1 MAGVHMN
8 NSSQNE
14 TYTSDDSNINYI
26 YKDYNT
32 SDYNTNA
39 YNTNA
44 YNTNDY
50 NTRVYRSYNIFCFI
64 IYKNKETYHFINY
77 VVQKDHVTQIYVI
90 SVLISDLVQ
99 LSSMIAQVTPCLP
112 SAVFFHIYYFGV
124 ISGVG
129 FMVCVA
135 MERYLVIAWPVW
147 YRFRRTV
154 KIYLMVSAVVWT
166 LPLVY
171 VLPLSFG
178 ADPQV
183 VETILAVF
191 FLLPY
196 PLLVFFLGG
205 TLKAL
210 HPSVS
215 VPPEEK
221 RRIVA
226 VLVLVLLIYTLIFLP
241 TAIWSLAE
249 DSSINTS
256 FSDLSFTL
264 IKFSPL
270 ADSFLYVFLRK
281 GAADKLL
288 AFLCFYKLE
297 SNDTSRST
305 V

>member
-1 MAGVHMN
+1 M
-8 NSSQNE
+8 E
-14 TYTSDDSNINYI
+14 EL
-26 YKDYNT
+26 NT
-32 SDYNTNA
+32 SQSNDITNSYTESSINLLFIVTCIIVGLSLLLNLVAA
-39 YNTNA
+39 YS
-44 YNTNDY
+44 
-50 NTRVYRSYNIFCFI
+50 VCSL
-64 IYKNKETYHFINY
+64 
-77 VVQKDHVTQIYVI
+77 VQKDHVTQIYVI
-90 SVLISDLVQ
+90 NVLISDLVQ
-99 LSSMIAQVTPCLP
+99 LSSMIAQLTPCLP

-171 VLPLSFG
+171 ILPLSFG

-183 VETILAVF
+183 LETILAVF
-191 FLLPY
+191 LLLPY

-210 HPSVS
+210 RPSVS

-241 TAIWSLAE
+241 TAIWSLAQ

-305 V
+305 A

>member
-1 MAGVHMN
+1 MEEFN
-8 NSSQNE
+8 TSQ
-14 TYTSDDSNINYI
+14 SSNI
-26 YKDYNT
+26 
-32 SDYNTNA
+32 TNSYTESSINLLFIVTCIIVGLSLLLNLVAA
-39 YNTNA
+39 YS
-44 YNTNDY
+44 
-50 NTRVYRSYNIFCFI
+50 VCSL
-64 IYKNKETYHFINY
+64 
-77 VVQKDHVTQIYVI
+77 VQKDHVTQIYVI
-90 SVLISDLVQ
+90 NVLISDLVQ
-99 LSSMIAQVTPCLP
+99 LSSMIAQLTPCLP

-171 VLPLSFG
+171 ILPLSFG

-210 HPSVS
+210 RPSVS

-241 TAIWSLAE
+241 TAIWSLAQ
-249 DSSINTS
+249 DSGINTS

-297 SNDTSRST
+297 SKNTSRST